1 MMLVRQFVIQ
11 ETRKRQVIRQGTAF
25 LVSLLVSVCLL
36 LGCGGEPVG
45 PPPDDSPGSI
55 SIEAL
60 AEATNSRSLFEK
72 LKLPKVHQEFQRSY
86 IDLVN
91 KINSVDT
98 SKGFDVKETQRL
110 FTDYSFAF
118 KKYRDVMLEIAKDQK
133 ESKLRCFSIMKSLI
147 LAVVVYDRKGNKK
160 MFKFDQQKL
169 MDAGIIQDVTPCPSN
184 GEFSIFYKDSRPFF
198 HCSVH
203 GTLKAN

>member
-1 MMLVRQFVIQ
+1 MIPFLESVIQ
-11 ETRKRQVIRQGTAF
+11 AYRFAQVFRQG
-25 LVSLLVSVCLL
+25 LVFAASLLVSCCLL
-36 LGCGGEPVG
+36 LGCGKEPP
-45 PPPDDSPGSI
+45 PPPDDNPGSL

-72 LKLPKVHQEFQRSY
+72 LKLPKVHQEFQTSY

-98 SKGFDVKETQRL
+98 SKGFDIKETQRL

-118 KKYRDVMLEIAKDQK
+118 KKYRDVMLQIAKDQK
-133 ESKLRCFSIMKSLI
+133 ESKLRCFSLMKSLI

-169 MDAGIIQDVTPCPSN
+169 KDEGIIQELTPCPTG
-184 GEFSIFYKDSRPFF
+184 GEYSIFYKDSRRFF

-203 GTLKAN
+203 GTLKSN

>member
-1 MMLVRQFVIQ
+1 MILVRQFVIQ
-11 ETRKRQVIRQGTAF
+11 ATREAQVFRQATLF
-25 LVSLLVSVCLL
+25 LVSLLASLFLL
-36 LGCGGEPVG
+36 IGCGSEAP

-72 LKLPKVHQEFQRSY
+72 LKLPKIHQEFQRSY

-91 KINSVDT
+91 KINTVDT

-110 FTDYSFAF
+110 FTDYTFAY

-169 MDAGIIQDVTPCPSN
+169 LDAGIIQEVTPCPSN
-184 GEFSIFYKDSRPFF
+184 GEYSIFYKDSRRFF